1 MPQVTLD
8 LSDKRYAAL
17 TATAALHL
25 PAGTPQD
32 YLQTVVDS
40 ACDSYA
46 QTYAEVS
53 IDVYKR
59 RAEEAEALAR
69 QEAEKA
75 ASAQAKADALEAEK
89 AAVGESL
96 ADRIGAL

>member
-1 MPQVTLD
+1 MKDITISLTD
-8 LSDKRYAAL
+8 ERYAAL
-17 TATAALHL
+17 AKTQALMKL
-25 PAGTPQD
+25 AGGQAETPEAYVQFVMD
-32 YLQTVVDS
+32 N

-59 RAEEAEALAR
+59 RAEEAEVLAR
-69 QEAEKA
+69 Q
-75 ASAQAKADALEAEK
+75 EAEK